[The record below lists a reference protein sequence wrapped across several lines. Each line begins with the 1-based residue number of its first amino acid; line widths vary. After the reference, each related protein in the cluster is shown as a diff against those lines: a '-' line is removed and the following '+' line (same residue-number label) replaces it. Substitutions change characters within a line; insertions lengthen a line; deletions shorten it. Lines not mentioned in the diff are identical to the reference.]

1 MTIYQITEEQCQVTK
16 PTSKF
21 TSAEKKKEALYAL
34 VVANDRNPE
43 KIYRSSSLEEAKEQF
58 AKIKASIGVNEVNEM
73 AGMIGDYNG
82 FTTASFT
89 VFELVEW
96 EVNEDGDII
105 EGGDVWDW
113 FMV

>member
-1 MTIYQITEEQCQVTK
+1 MTIYQITEEKSQVTK

-21 TSAEKKKEALYAL
+21 TSAEKTKEALYAL

-43 KIYRSSSLEEAKEQF
+43 EIYRSTSLEEAKEQF
-58 AKIKASIGVNEVNEM
+58 AKIKASIGINEKSMV
-73 AGMIGDYNG
+73 GMVGDYNG
-82 FTTASFT
+82 FTTICFT